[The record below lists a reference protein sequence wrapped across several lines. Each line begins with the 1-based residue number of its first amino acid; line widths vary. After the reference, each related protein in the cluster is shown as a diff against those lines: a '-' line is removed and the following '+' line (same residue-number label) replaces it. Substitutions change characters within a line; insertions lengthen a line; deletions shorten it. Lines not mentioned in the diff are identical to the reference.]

1 MNSRDITHLHLE
13 GGVIL
18 LALLFNVPKDG
29 ACFFHCLVLFF
40 GKYYADNDDE
50 LPPFF
55 RDSQVLRIYVCARLS
70 EMMDVPITGLGQT
83 ARSYIETEYLGIARN
98 RKCLH
103 SSFWNKQIAEAGH
116 DPSKVKLYVD
126 TFEDYV
132 SWMAHENTQVDALIV
147 AFTAQL
153 FELNLSVLTR
163 SVSEVLESSE
173 NGNVQILIEMG
184 FSKHDAEKAL
194 ADANDNL
201 DGAIEN
207 LSQRKQNLDSG
218 DEPKIW
224 REQPYVNLSNINIY
238 LVNDEAHFQLLEVLD
253 DVRLKFVQFPFPSG
267 GAEAQQFH
275 DDYLPND
282 NEDFSQLLAQVAND
296 TVVQNQRQM
305 SSEAFVFEHQ
315 QWMSSEAA
323 FFEHAHQMISEDEFI
338 ELCDSQLSHLTVLH
352 QFSDVDVVLTKDNL
366 VSLMKFLS
374 KRFMIPSL
382 GLNYRIVCFY
392 MNDGSNVAYQ
402 CSSKH
407 DFSRREKK
415 MAFFDE
421 LFSNISG
428 KFVTSVKLE
437 RL

>member
-18 LALLFNVPKDG
+18 YALLFDVPKDG

-40 GKYYADNDDE
+40 RKYYADKDDE
-50 LPPFF
+50 LTPFF
-55 RDSQVLRIYVCARLS
+55 RDSKELRIYVCAKLS
-70 EMMDVPITGLGQT
+70 EMMDVTITGLAET
-83 ARSYIETEYLGIARN
+83 PRSYIQTEYLGSGRN

-103 SSFWNKQIAEAGH
+103 SSLWNKQIAEAGH
-116 DPSKVKLYVD
+116 NPSKVKLYVD

-132 SWMAHENTQVDALIV
+132 SWMAHEQTQVDTLIV

-153 FELNLSVLTR
+153 FKLNLSVLTR
-163 SVSEVLESSE
+163 SVSEVMETSE
-173 NGNVQILIEMG
+173 NQKVQILLEMG

-194 ADANDNL
+194 ADANDYL
-201 DGAIEN
+201 DVAIDN

-218 DEPKIW
+218 DEIKIW
-224 REQPYVNLSNINIY
+224 REQPYMNFSEITIY
-238 LVNDEAHFQLLEVLD
+238 LVNVEAHFQLLEVFD
-253 DVRLKFVQFPFPSG
+253 IIRPHS
-267 GAEAQQFH
+267 
-275 DDYLPND
+275 DYLPND
-282 NEDFSQLLAQVAND
+282 DEEFSQLLAQVAND
-296 TVVQNQRQM
+296 TVVQNQSQM

-315 QWMSSEAA
+315 LQMSSEAFVFEHELQKSSEA
-323 FFEHAHQMISEDEFI
+323 VVFEHAHQMISEDEFI

-428 KFVTSVKLE
+428 KVVTSVSLE